1 MSVISRATIGLAMLA
16 VFFAAEA
23 QFYPAKSVRF
33 LVPFAPGGPS
43 DIVARVLSQKLSAAW
58 SQPVI
63 VENRAGASG
72 NIGTALAAKAAADG
86 YTVLVTTSAF
96 AVNPSLWKEPGYAA
110 EDFVPVVNVASSPN
124 ILVTNADGPRTLQE
138 AILRAKAKP
147 ITYGSAGSGTTP
159 HLSAEYLFKVLAK
172 VNATHVPYKGAGPA
186 LAAALSGEVD
196 LVSVTISA
204 ATPLVRSG
212 RLRGLAVTSSTRVA
226 ALPDVP
232 TVIEAGFAGFD
243 DYTWVGVFLPKGTS
257 QTVVARLNADI
268 NGLLRQPEVENRLE
282 AVGFQPTGGTSEAFF
297 RYLHQEIRKWSEVV
311 RQTGAQ
317 PD

>member
-1 MSVISRATIGLAMLA
+1 MIGRLTIGLAMLA
-16 VFFAAEA
+16 VCFAVEA
-23 QFYPAKSVRF
+23 QPYPVKSVRF
-33 LVPFAPGGPS
+33 LVPFAPAGPS

-58 SQPVI
+58 GQPVI

-72 NIGTALAAKAAADG
+72 NIGTAMAAKAPPDG
-86 YTVLVTTSAF
+86 YIVLVTTSAF
-96 AVNPSLWKEPGYAA
+96 AVNPSLWKEPGYSVD
-110 EDFVPVVNVASSPN
+110 DFVPVINVASSPN
-124 ILVTNADGPRTLQE
+124 ILVTNADGFRTLQE
-138 AILRAKAKP
+138 AISRAKAKP

-186 LAAALSGEVD
+186 LAAAVSGEVD

-232 TVIEAGFAGFD
+232 TVTEAGFAGFD
-243 DYTWVGVFLPKGTS
+243 DYTWVGVFVPKATPK
-257 QTVVARLNADI
+257 TVVARLNADI
-268 NGLLRQPEVENRLE
+268 NGLLRQPEVQNRLE
-282 AVGFQPTGGTSEAFF
+282 AVGFQPVGGTSEAFAH
-297 RYLHQEIRKWSEVV
+297 YLRQESRKWSEVV

-317 PD
+317 PE